1 MSNALQTLVP
11 VLDGSNY
18 RRWAELMQAY
28 LQQQEVWI
36 IVDPPAG
43 ITEPTLNQT
52 GSNHADVIVWHQS
65 ATNVTPTQRQ

>member
-36 IVDPPAG
+36 IVNPLRVSLSLRSTKLAATAPMSLRGTNRPPKQWA
-43 ITEPTLNQT
+43 
-52 GSNHADVIVWHQS
+52 A
-65 ATNVTPTQRQ
+65 